1 MLYVF
6 LTSCML
12 IAPLNFPFIYIF
24 SFGSCDQALCGLFWH
39 WRRRCTSISL
49 ASMHGYIWFWLWYSL
64 SHPLLWPISLKEFF
78 GNFSFWNTLA
88 TWVHLHTDVYIH
100 MYTLKKKKKM
110 FCNFNWELLLWLYS
124 LSPPPPTLLLLAYQ
138 KTYFFFSGFFFQH
151 HLLSSMT
158 SLLISLVSS
167 LEKPH

>member
-1 MLYVF
+1 MFFLLLVCWLLPWISPLYIFFLLVLATRLYVVYSGIEEEDVQVSVWPVCMDTYDSDCGIHSVILYCGQYLWRNF
-6 LTSCML
+6 LVT
-12 IAPLNFPFIYIF
+12 F
-24 SFGSCDQALCGLFWH
+24 
-39 WRRRCTSISL
+39 
-49 ASMHGYIWFWLWYSL
+49 L
-64 SHPLLWPISLKEFF
+64 SETPLLPECTYTQMF
-78 GNFSFWNTLA
+78 T
-88 TWVHLHTDVYIH
+88 YICTH
-100 MYTLKKKKKM
+100 SRRKKKM